1 MLGYITIDRSELKE
15 KDIEKYR
22 AFYCGVCQD
31 LKYGHGQ
38 LPRMSLNYDCT
49 FLAILLTSLSYG
61 KTRKEE
67 HLCLLR
73 PGSRKTCLRN
83 KFTAYAADMCVLL
96 VYNNLMDDWADDRS
110 LKSAVMADAIRRD
123 YIRTARKYKRQT
135 KAIRDYIRK
144 LHRVECQND
153 RDPDLAAGLTGHCFE
168 EIFLFDEHSEW
179 ERELRTIG
187 FFLGKFIY
195 LCDAYEDVFDDI
207 KAGRYNPF
215 SDKATDPGFEDKA
228 AEILTMMAASAA
240 RSLERLPLID
250 HIDILRNIMY
260 CGIWTKFRQIHR
272 ERTDVGS
279 I

>member
-15 KDIEKYR
+15 KDIEKYM

-49 FLAILLTSLSYG
+49 FLAILLTSLSYDRT
-61 KTRKEE
+61 KKEE

-83 KFTAYAADMCVLL
+83 RFTAYAADMCVLL
-96 VYNNLMDDWADDRS
+96 VYNNLCDDWTDERKYKS
-110 LKSAVMADAIRRD
+110 LILADAIKKD

-135 KAIRDYIRK
+135 NAIREYIRK
-144 LHRVECQND
+144 LHRVEYAND
-153 RDPDLAAGLTGHCFE
+153 CSIDLAAGLTGHCFE
-168 EIFLFDEHSEW
+168 EIYLFDENSEW
-179 ERELRTIG
+179 ARELRTIG
-187 FFLGKFIY
+187 FYLGKFIY
-195 LCDAYEDVFDDI
+195 LCDAYEDVFEDR

-215 SDKATDPGFEDKA
+215 IPIAEQAGFEEKA

-240 RSLERLPLID
+240 RVFERLPAVD
-250 HIDILRNIMY
+250 HVDLLRNILY
-260 CGIWTKFRQIHR
+260 SGIWTKYRQIHR